1 MMPIWKVQRSA
12 VTVLVIALGI
22 PAIAGMSV
30 EFNQDAPSWLNHP
43 VTGVV
48 CLMMIG
54 AALAVL
60 IVTLLIRD
68 EEEE

>member
-1 MMPIWKVQRSA
+1 MPIWRVQSCA
-12 VTVLVIALGI
+12 IAVLVIALII
-22 PAIAGMSV
+22 PALAGVSV
-30 EFNQDAPSWLNHP
+30 QFNQDAPSWLNSP

-48 CLMMIG
+48 SIVVIG

-60 IVTLLIRD
+60 VTTLFIVD

>member
-1 MMPIWKVQRSA
+1 MPTWKVQAGA
-12 VTVLVIALGI
+12 VAALVIALII
-22 PAIAGMSV
+22 PALAGISV
-30 EFNQDAPSWLNHP
+30 QFNQDAPSWLNSP

-48 CLMMIG
+48 SLVVIG

-60 IVTLLIRD
+60 VTTLFIVD